1 MGKGLT
7 KVHEDD
13 TIAVR
18 FLSQDRQRPME
29 VAGWLADFIGQATES
44 IDLAFYDVHLSA
56 QPALFLRRVLTG
68 RMAAGVRVRLVY
80 DAGDKP
86 QGPDAVERRGT
97 EPVATSDHRRVDE
110 LGLPPHVVRAISGR
124 GALMHHKYIV
134 RDGQTVWTGSL
145 NLSDDSMARMEN
157 TILTLDDRQIASL
170 YTRDFVQLW
179 GTSRV
184 VMSGNF
190 TTHPVA
196 LRFGGQG
203 ALADVDF
210 TPGRG
215 REINT
220 LVAERIA
227 SAQER
232 IVIATMLFTSSR
244 LLRALLQQLDRGIVT
259 FAGTYDKTQMD
270 GVLEQWREIPEL
282 AWKVEAVERIVR
294 EAGLVGKQSA
304 PYSPGRVHNFYHNK
318 SIVIDDM
325 VLTGSHNFSH
335 AAQANAENLVTIHNR
350 SLADR
355 VIAFATQVADRYR
368 DGTPSPR

>member
-1 MGKGLT
+1 MSRGPT
-7 KVHEDD
+7 KLHEDD

-18 FLSQDRQRPME
+18 FLTQDQQRPME
-29 VAGWLADFIGQATES
+29 VAGWLADFIGQAKES
-44 IDLAFYDVHLSA
+44 LDLAFYDVHLSA
-56 QPALFLRRVLTG
+56 QPALFLRRALTA

-86 QGPDAVERRGT
+86 QGPGDVDRWGS
-97 EPVATSDHRRVDE
+97 EPVATGDHRRVEE
-110 LGLPPHVVRAISGR
+110 LGLPPHLIRAITGR
-124 GALMHHKYIV
+124 GALMHHKYII
-134 RDGQTVWTGSL
+134 RDRETVWTGSM

-157 TILTLDDRQIASL
+157 TVLTLDDGLIASL

-190 TTHPVA
+190 TTHPAA
-196 LRFGGQG
+196 LRFDGQA

-215 REINT
+215 REINA
-220 LVAERIA
+220 LVAERVEA
-227 SAQER
+227 ARER
-232 IVIATMLFTSSR
+232 IVLATMLFTSSR
-244 LLRALLQQLDRGIVT
+244 LLRALLTQLDRGVVSVS
-259 FAGTYDKTQMD
+259 GTYDKTQMD
-270 GVLEQWREIPEL
+270 GVLSQWREMPEL
-282 AWKVEAVERIVR
+282 AWKVAAVERIVR
-294 EAGLVGKQSA
+294 EAGLVGKESV
-304 PYSPGRVHNFYHNK
+304 PYSPGRTHNFFHNK

-335 AAQANAENLVTIHNR
+335 AAQANAENLVTIHSR

-355 VIAFATQVADRYR
+355 VITFSRHVSARYR
-368 DGTPSPR
+368 DGTPPPR

>member
-1 MGKGLT
+1 L
-7 KVHEDD
+7 VRVADDD
-13 TIAVR
+13 TIAYR
-18 FLSQDRQRPME
+18 FIGQDRQRPME
-29 VAGWLADFIGQATES
+29 VAGWLADFMGQAKES
-44 IDLAFYDVHLSA
+44 LDLAFYDVHISA
-56 QPALFLRRVLTG
+56 QPALFLRRVLSA
-68 RMAAGVRVRLVY
+68 RVAAGVRVRLVY

-86 QGPDAVERRGT
+86 QGPDDVDRRGS
-97 EPVATSDHRRVDE
+97 EPVARSDHRRVEE
-110 LGLPPHVVRAISGR
+110 LGLPPRVIRAIGGR

-134 RDGQTVWTGSL
+134 RDRQTVWTGSM

-157 TILTLDDRQIASL
+157 TILTLDDPHIASL

-190 TTHPVA
+190 TTHPA
-196 LRFGGQG
+196 SLRFDGQA

-215 REINT
+215 REINA
-220 LVAERIA
+220 LVAERVA

-232 IVIATMLFTSSR
+232 IVLATMLFTSSR
-244 LLRALLQQLDRGIVT
+244 LLRALLTQLDRGVVT
-259 FAGTYDKTQMD
+259 ISGTYDKTQMD
-270 GVLEQWREIPEL
+270 GVLNQWREMPEL

-294 EAGLVGKQSA
+294 EARLVGKESV
-304 PYSPGRVHNFYHNK
+304 PYSPGRVHNFFHNK

-335 AAQANAENLVTIHNR
+335 AAQANAENLVTVHSR

-355 VIAFATQVADRYR
+355 MIAFATQVADRYR
-368 DGTPSPR
+368 DGTPPPR

>member
-1 MGKGLT
+1 MSRGL
-7 KVHEDD
+7 VRVADDD
-13 TIAVR
+13 TIAYR
-18 FLSQDRQRPME
+18 FIGQDRQRPME
-29 VAGWLADFIGQATES
+29 VAGWLADFMGQAKES
-44 IDLAFYDVHLSA
+44 LDLAFYDVHISA
-56 QPALFLRRVLTG
+56 QPALFLRRVLSA
-68 RMAAGVRVRLVY
+68 RVAAGVRVRLVY

-86 QGPDAVERRGT
+86 QGPDDVDRRGS
-97 EPVATSDHRRVDE
+97 EPVARSDHRRVEE
-110 LGLPPHVVRAISGR
+110 LGLPPRVIRAIGGR

-134 RDGQTVWTGSL
+134 RDRQTVWTGSM

-157 TILTLDDRQIASL
+157 TILTLDDPHIASL

-190 TTHPVA
+190 TTHPA
-196 LRFGGQG
+196 SLRFDGQA

-215 REINT
+215 REINA
-220 LVAERIA
+220 LVAERVA

-232 IVIATMLFTSSR
+232 IVLATMLFTSSR
-244 LLRALLQQLDRGIVT
+244 LLRALLTQLDRGVVT
-259 FAGTYDKTQMD
+259 ISGTYDKTQMD
-270 GVLEQWREIPEL
+270 GVLNQWREMPEL

-294 EAGLVGKQSA
+294 EARLVGKESV
-304 PYSPGRVHNFYHNK
+304 PYSPGRVHNFFHNK

-335 AAQANAENLVTIHNR
+335 AAQANAENLVTVHSR

-355 VIAFATQVADRYR
+355 MIAFATQVADRYR
-368 DGTPSPR
+368 DGTPPPR